1 MNNNPEDTSFNEV
14 LKKIP
19 SLKAKWIIDAVNALD
34 VASDQIR
41 MQEEPSLA
49 FLHIYHMLTGSD
61 QRRQA
66 HVNRCFQQGM
76 QAIVSQIEDMGK
88 DCRDNTVAINLAA
101 DRISNLET
109 HVGTLAGITG
119 ETLDNFKRFQQSVE
133 DKFHEV
139 NDRLNRLTARVAANE
154 HYTLVLSAWK
164 AGELDGL
171 SLAGQCYAVAE
182 RLYWGDFGQYIR
194 GNGEAAPT
202 LLETVR
208 NEATEILKTRIEKNG
223 WEPRPDIALWL
234 GAGNGSGTESQALT
248 YLSDWATEKAFPFI
262 WTIGQE
268 ETRQKQG
275 MPLDIPRLCAPRRL
289 VDAIWRERFP
299 RMEDERC

>member
-1 MNNNPEDTSFNEV
+1 
-14 LKKIP
+14 
-19 SLKAKWIIDAVNALD
+19 
-34 VASDQIR
+34 

-49 FLHIYHMLTGSD
+49 FLHIYHMLTGSA

-101 DRISNLET
+101 ARIGNLET
-109 HVGTLAGITG
+109 HMGTLAGITG
-119 ETLDNFKRFQQSVE
+119 ETLSNFRRFQQSVE
-133 DKFHEV
+133 DKSHEV
-139 NDRLNRLTARVAANE
+139 NGRLNRLTARVAANE
-154 HYTLVLSAWK
+154 HYTLILSDWK

-202 LLETVR
+202 LLKTVR

-223 WEPRPDIALWL
+223 WEPRPDIAQWL
-234 GAGNGSGTESQALT
+234 GVGNGSDTESQALT
-248 YLSDWATEKAFPFI
+248 YLSDWATEKASPFI

-275 MPLDIPRLCAPRRL
+275 MPLDIPRLCAPGRL

-299 RMEDERC
+299 RMEEER